1 MQWAIPA
8 LSSVE
13 VLVLGESGPR
23 SEYGEWRMQNTVG
36 VMYLESDLAIMEEI
50 SKWRWKRQ
58 RQIAPTSSL
67 DRRNQG

>member
-50 SKWRWKRQ
+50 SNGDGNANGRFT
-58 RQIAPTSSL
+58 AFAVA
-67 DRRNQG
+67 G